1 MRLLASMISF
11 ATGLRQQGIV
21 LFFAL
26 DGMSK
31 LMP

>member
-1 MRLLASMISF
+1 MISF

-21 LFFAL
+21 LFFVL